1 MSFITLDDKEWCK
14 GIYTNG
20 KLHFNKFPANLDRT
34 WKYHPIFDDGQIQFA
49 HLWCEGKSID
59 QVCPEELKPQ
69 LDLYNK
75 KLDSYFRAFSE
86 AKVDL
91 NDNCFFDLV
100 PERFLLEYCDLK
112 SKIVDSVFVNYT
124 RSANYNFYLKLEK
137 LICKI
142 RSRELVLDLKTNKDL
157 GRILKRNEFIRS
169 LKNYSRSINY
179 NQFGTKTGRLST
191 QPKSFPIL
199 TMNSDY
205 RSVVKPTNSMFVEF
219 DYNAA
224 EARTLLA
231 LAGKE
236 QPEIDLHDWNA
247 KNLGISREE
256 AKKGL
261 FAFLYGSKKEEYSKF
276 SDVFDTKSVLDK
288 FYDGKFVVNPFGRK
302 IEADPFHALNYLVQ
316 STTSDLVLRQILKVD
331 EYLTNKKSFIS
342 FIIHDAVF
350 LDIPVDEPEVIRE
363 VNSIMASNDFGVFPV
378 NVSIGKCFGSL
389 AKIESKVN

>member
-20 KLHFNKFPANLDRT
+20 KLYFNKFPKDLKTT
-34 WKYHPIFDDGQIQFA
+34 WKYHPIFDDGEIQFA

-59 QVCPEELKPQ
+59 QVCPEDLKPQ

-75 KLDSYFRAFSE
+75 KLDSYFRAFTE

-100 PERFLLEYCDLK
+100 PERFLLEYCELK
-112 SKIVDSVFVNYT
+112 SKIVDSVFVNYP
-124 RSANYNFYLKLEK
+124 RSTNYNFYLKLEK

-142 RSRELVLDLKTNKDL
+142 RSRDLVLDLKTNKDL

-191 QPKSFPIL
+191 QQKSFPIL

-205 RSVVKPTNSMFVEF
+205 RSVVKPTNDLFVEF

-236 QPEIDLHDWNA
+236 QPETDLHDWNA

-261 FAFLYGSKKEEYSKF
+261 FAWLYGSKKEEYAKF
-276 SDVFDTKSVLDK
+276 SDIFDIKKVLDK
-288 FYDGKFVVNPFGRK
+288 YYDGKFVVNPYGRK

-316 STTSDLVLRQILKVD
+316 STTSDLVLRQVLKVD
-331 EYLTNKKSFIS
+331 EYLTNRNSFVS

-350 LDIPVDEPEVIRE
+350 LDITNNEPEVIRE
-363 VNSIMASNDFGVFPV
+363 ANSIMANNDFGVFPV
-378 NVSIGKCFGSL
+378 NVSVGKCFGSL
-389 AKIESKVN
+389 EKIKI